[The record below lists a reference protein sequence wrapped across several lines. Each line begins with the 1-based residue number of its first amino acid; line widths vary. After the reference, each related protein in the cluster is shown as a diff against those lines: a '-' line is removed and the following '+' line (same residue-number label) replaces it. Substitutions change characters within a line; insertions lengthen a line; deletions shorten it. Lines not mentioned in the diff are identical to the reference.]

1 MREFKRSVCY
11 VLGEKE
17 KEKESKEM
25 RPAKEN
31 EDILKMSG
39 EEQMEYVGSLGLK
52 HLIAF
57 PFYLYVCVC
66 VCVCVCACVY

>member
-1 MREFKRSVCY
+1 VEPGGRVREFKRSVCY
-11 VLGEKE
+11 VLGE

-39 EEQMEYVGSLGLK
+39 EEQME
-52 HLIAF
+52 
-57 PFYLYVCVC
+57 
-66 VCVCVCACVY
+66 

>member
-1 MREFKRSVCY
+1 MEPGGRVREFKRSVCY
-11 VLGEKE
+11 ILGEKE

-39 EEQMEYVGSLGLK
+39 EEQKIGRAHV
-52 HLIAF
+52 
-57 PFYLYVCVC
+57 
-66 VCVCVCACVY
+66 